1 MASAGSGA
9 VPSWGWKDGGSLLGP
24 AAGKGQSGTCPKA
37 PLPAWLGHPSWAF
50 CGPRY
55 AFGGASESGQRNGAA
70 GWPLALAWFR
80 VERWGEQLGAGLV
93 MTEQD
98 GLALVTACPAPGS
111 HTWTQQAGPPRQLP
125 APAIPAW
132 RKARGFHRAVCPLPS
147 LRALTLHTAVP
158 TRAHMYGARLLGV
171 LEPAAPPL
179 PSSQWSRPP
188 RWRWVGPVL
197 LPPRTS
203 CDPETRAFQR
213 EPQESLTELAGRLA
227 GPVGKLPEGEG
238 RGRSPFGKAKGLGS
252 GEVPS
257 ECPQKVLCCPHGFRA
272 GKHLL
277 PVIPE
282 PSLSI

>member
-1 MASAGSGA
+1 MPLGVRARAVVSDPLPEGKFREGGTEGPALPTFLTTVSAGSGA
-9 VPSWGWKDGGSLLGP
+9 VPSWRWKDGDSLLGS

-37 PLPAWLGHPSWAF
+37 PLPVPLSHPSWAF
-50 CGPRY
+50 CGPRC
-55 AFGGASESGQRNGAA
+55 AFRGASESGQRNGAA

-147 LRALTLHTAVP
+147 LQGLTLHTAVP
-158 TRAHMYGARLLGV
+158 TRAHMYGARLLGL
-171 LEPAAPPL
+171 LEPVAPPL

-188 RWRWVGPVL
+188 
-197 LPPRTS
+197 
-203 CDPETRAFQR
+203 
-213 EPQESLTELAGRLA
+213 AGDGWALF
-227 GPVGKLPEGEG
+227 
-238 RGRSPFGKAKGLGS
+238 SF
-252 GEVPS
+252 PS
-257 ECPQKVLCCPHGFRA
+257 NQL
-272 GKHLL
+272 
-277 PVIPE
+277 
-282 PSLSI
+282 